1 MIYVC
6 RECGAESHH
15 WQKGWRCPHCRA
27 PALNRLT
34 PEMVKEQLGVMAY
47 LYGDKTDRP
56 QTGKVTQRQLEL
68 FGRR

>member
-6 RECGAESHH
+6 RECGAESRH
-15 WQKGWRCPHCRA
+15 WQTGWRCPHCRA

-34 PEMVKEQLGVMAY
+34 PAMVKEQLGVMGY

-56 QTGKVTQRQLEL
+56 QTGQVTKRQLEL
-68 FGRR
+68 FGKR